1 MASVAQSLIE
11 RLGRHYV
18 PPGRGGGLFVPE
30 VGTNDG
36 GATGSRC
43 DAIYVG
49 FTSSSGRILIGHEV
63 KTSRP
68 DWLHELDQPGK
79 ADFWHD
85 NTHAW
90 YVVAP
95 APSIVRVEELPPG
108 WGLLLPN
115 PRSRVRFDVAVK
127 AEVRRDLQP
136 SWLAVRSV
144 MARLDTLHQ
153 QAVDSARADGAVGL
167 LEPVVQMWR
176 KKSYRPTSGHAAV
189 DRLIAEL
196 VELAI
201 ANDRSRRARFGGTTV
216 GDLLDR
222 ITERLRGDGAEY
234 DADPDAIVE
243 AIADHAAVTR
253 TARQLRDELQQRAMS
268 ASRLIAA
275 LPEHLAGVIAL
286 GDEQQTGD
294 EQETAMASA
303 S

>member
-1 MASVAQSLIE
+1 MTSVAQSLIE

-30 VGTNDG
+30 VGTNDS

-43 DAIYVG
+43 DAVYVG
-49 FTSSSGRILIGHEV
+49 FTSSSGRIVIGHEV
-63 KTSRP
+63 KASRP

-115 PRSRVRFDVAVK
+115 PRSRTRFEVAAKADVR
-127 AEVRRDLQP
+127 EDLRP
-136 SWLAVRSV
+136 SWLAVRSI
-144 MARLDTLHQ
+144 MARLDTLHR
-153 QAVDSARADGAVGL
+153 QALDDARADGATCL
-167 LEPVVQMWR
+167 LGPVVDTWR
-176 KKSYRPTSGHAAV
+176 KKSYRPTTGHATV

-201 ANDRSRRARFGGTTV
+201 ATDRSRRARVGRITV

-222 ITERLRGDGAEY
+222 ISERLRTDGTEY
-234 DADPDAIVE
+234 DADPDTLVE
-243 AIADHAAVTR
+243 AIADHTAVSR
-253 TARQLRDELQQRAMS
+253 AARQLRDDLQQRAID
-268 ASRLIAA
+268 ARRLIAA
-275 LPEHLAGVIAL
+275 LPEHLVDVLAL
-286 GDEQQTGD
+286 GNQD
-294 EQETAMASA
+294 ETAESQERAA
-303 S
+303 HAC